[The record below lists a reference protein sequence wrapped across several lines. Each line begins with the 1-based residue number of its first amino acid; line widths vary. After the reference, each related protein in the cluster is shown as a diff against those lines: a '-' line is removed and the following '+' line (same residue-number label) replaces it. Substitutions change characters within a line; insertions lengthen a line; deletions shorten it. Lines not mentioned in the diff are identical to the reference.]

1 MSLIAEIRRR
11 ARAVTGPLL
20 TIMVA
25 GYFAYHAVQGD
36 RGLIAWWQITQQIK
50 EAQATEKEVHAER
63 VKLAHR
69 VALLSSDHLD
79 PDRLD
84 ERARIML
91 DLARPDEVVI
101 LDPGGAPRDAV
112 RPNAG
117 NGAPALPPSR

>member
-1 MSLIAEIRRR
+1 MSLITEIRRR

-50 EAQATEKEVHAER
+50 QAEATERQVHAER
-63 VKLAHR
+63 AKLEHR
-69 VALLSSDHLD
+69 VALLSSEHLD
-79 PDRLD
+79 PDMLD

-101 LDPGGAPRDAV
+101 LNPGGAARDAAH
-112 RPNAG
+112 PGAG
-117 NGAPALPPSR
+117 SGAPALPPSR